1 MFCLLINCLIESGDL
16 YMWGWNE
23 TGQLGLS
30 VNHDD
35 TDDDRQT
42 ATSGKVPCQT
52 FPVPVDFPGD
62 LDVMT
67 VSCGSR
73 HTGAIAGT
81 SSKYHFHFL
90 VFLCVRVFERN
101 NYGLKKGGPAR
112 GRLPFT
118 SIFS

>member
-1 MFCLLINCLIESGDL
+1 
-16 YMWGWNE
+16 MWGWNE

-35 TDDDRQT
+35 TDDDRQA

-52 FPVPVDFPGD
+52 FPVPVDLPGD

-73 HTGAIAGT
+73 HTAAIAGT
-81 SSKYHFHFL
+81 SSKFHVHFFSFSMCM
-90 VFLCVRVFERN
+90 VERN
-101 NYGLKKGGPAR
+101 NHGLDPWTQEKKGTAR
-112 GRLPFT
+112 VRLPCA

>member
-1 MFCLLINCLIESGDL
+1 MSHTLKRPNTCFIHIVFCLLIYCLIESCDL

-52 FPVPVDFPGD
+52 VPVPVDFPGD

-73 HTGAIAGT
+73 HTAAIAGT

-90 VFLCVRVFERN
+90 VFWGVCVC
-101 NYGLKKGGPAR
+101 LKGIIMG
-112 GRLPFT
+112 
-118 SIFS
+118 

>member
-1 MFCLLINCLIESGDL
+1 
-16 YMWGWNE
+16 MWGWNE

-62 LDVMT
+62 LDVMI

-73 HTGAIAGT
+73 HTAAIAGR

-90 VFLCVRVFERN
+90 VFLCVCVCLK
-101 NYGLKKGGPAR
+101 GIILGSKKGTCEGT
-112 GRLPFT
+112 FT
-118 SIFS
+118 LHVHFLLSPYPC

>member
-1 MFCLLINCLIESGDL
+1 
-16 YMWGWNE
+16 MWGWNE

-62 LDVMT
+62 LDVMI

-73 HTGAIAGT
+73 HTAAIAGT

-101 NYGLKKGGPAR
+101 NNGLKKGGPAR
-112 GRLPFT
+112 GRLPCT

>member
-1 MFCLLINCLIESGDL
+1 
-16 YMWGWNE
+16 MWGWNE

-30 VNHDD
+30 VSHDD

-52 FPVPVDFPGD
+52 FPVPMDLPGD

-73 HTGAIAGT
+73 HTAVIAGT

-90 VFLCVRVFERN
+90 VFCVCVCLK
-101 NYGLKKGGPAR
+101 GIIMGSKKGDLRRDVYLAR
-112 GRLPFT
+112 PF
-118 SIFS
+118 FS

>member
-1 MFCLLINCLIESGDL
+1 
-16 YMWGWNE
+16 MWGWNE

-52 FPVPVDFPGD
+52 FPVPMDLPGD

-73 HTGAIAGT
+73 HTAAIAGT
-81 SSKYHFHFL
+81 SSKYHLHFL

-101 NYGLKKGGPAR
+101 NHWLKKRGPAK
-112 GRLPFT
+112 GRLPCT